1 MIING
6 SFITPSIE
14 RLLLQHDFPQI
25 CIGQPEFDSIISWMD
40 TNNAL
45 SANIAVEKLLESG
58 CRRIAKDG
66 AFDYCP
72 IFDQGAGLLSNVMY
86 SSFEIV
92 PKSLI
97 SQAKARPF
105 QATFNRQVHTM
116 ENLYGKP
123 LEIPSFTREQLA
135 QMVKPL
141 LEYYP
146 TRDRELIANRVCETV
161 LVRQRCR

>member
-1 MIING
+1 MTKSEWPIWQRKRQA
-6 SFITPSIE
+6 S
-14 RLLLQHDFPQI
+14 QDFPCSPQYLTLLFEI
-25 CIGQPEFDSIISWMD
+25 DGLVLNDD
-40 TNNAL
+40 RHLN
-45 SANIAVEKLLESG
+45 NIAVLA
-58 CRRIAKDG
+58 RDG

-105 QATFNRQVHTM
+105 QITFNRQVHTM
-116 ENLYGKP
+116 ENLYGKQ

-146 TRDRELIANRVCETV
+146 ARDRELIADRVCETV
-161 LVRQRCR
+161 LLRQKCR